1 MIHFRRYENLAT
13 GSGSLRKW
21 ASGPFFLFLSLGE
34 MTAALESEI
43 ERLVMPALEAMGFLV
58 VRVKLTGQPEKTL
71 QIMVEHEDGSTV
83 TVGACSRIS
92 RAVSA
97 LLDVEDTVKG
107 AYGLEISS
115 PGIDRPLVRAV
126 DFERFAGHVAKIET
140 RRPRD
145 GRKRFRGRLLG
156 LDGDDVRIDVEGGE
170 VAVIPLVEIVAA
182 KLVLTDALIEAAMKA
197 GRA

>member
-1 MIHFRRYENLAT
+1 M
-13 GSGSLRKW
+13 
-21 ASGPFFLFLSLGE
+21 
-34 MTAALESEI
+34 
-43 ERLVMPALEAMGFLV
+43 
-58 VRVKLTGQPEKTL
+58 VK
-71 QIMVEHEDGSTV
+71 
-83 TVGACSRIS
+83 
-92 RAVSA
+92 
-97 LLDVEDTVKG
+97 
-107 AYGLEISS
+107 
-115 PGIDRPLVRAV
+115 AV

>member
-1 MIHFRRYENLAT
+1 
-13 GSGSLRKW
+13 
-21 ASGPFFLFLSLGE
+21 
-34 MTAALESEI
+34 MTAALESGI
-43 ERLVMPALEAMGFLV
+43 ERLLTPALEAMGFLV
-58 VRVKLTGQPEKTL
+58 VRVKLTGQPDKTL

-115 PGIDRPLVRAV
+115 PGIDRPLVKAV